1 VPRRLVRAAG
11 AWLLFALVL
20 VVLPALLV
28 RIGWPLPRAIPPV
41 HQVIGALRRPL
52 PDGFTLRLLAVI
64 GWVMWAQLVV
74 AVGAEARGRRRSG
87 PTRRVAPRRLQALVA
102 ELVAAATLAAAPA
115 VTTASAAPRLA
126 PATPV
131 VATISAT
138 PGAAPAPPVRARS
151 TAVITT
157 STIVP
162 AARAQER
169 RQPPTSHRA
178 RGATAAPAAT
188 FHPSTEGPY
197 TVWPGFPAPTAAPA
211 AGISAGDKY
220 VVVTTGD
227 TLWKLGVDH
236 LGDGIRGEQIW
247 ALNGGRTMDDGRVFT
262 NAWLIEGGWRL
273 LMPADATG
281 CQVMGAA
288 SATATPAP
296 VAKPPTAAST
306 APAVPTPP
314 SNPAVTSPSAAPTPT
329 GVAVARGS
337 GGAPVPPVRVHGV
350 ASSVPGWLLP
360 TGGATLLATF
370 AFLEA
375 RRRRARSLRRAR
387 SNSVMAPTDPT
398 VDPLLRA
405 VQRAADVGAVER
417 LQAALYHLAMIDR
430 PRLRPQVFLRHPD
443 GRIDLLLFSGSEPVA
458 PWTAAPT
465 NKLFWMLDADAELP
479 EPDPEVVP
487 CPALVQ
493 LGVCDDGAELYVDLE
508 GIGILGLN
516 GSPETVRQIARALT
530 ATLVVSPAGELCR
543 VLTMGFDPYGLDE
556 QVEDRFVVAKSVE
569 WLLDAAE
576 AGAKE
581 VVEAV
586 AEEKAGSSFRL
597 RALNTDAGWEPTVV
611 VVAGVAMAGDEVA
624 RLERLAG
631 DGGLGAAVVCP
642 TARAAWNLELVDPAG
657 GWWEL
662 NPLSI
667 RVRPVQMAVD
677 ELQDLAAYLADADVE
692 PVESPVDGGRPGGV
706 DDPSVPA
713 GAPLDLPAAPR
724 LDLPAASGNGTA
736 PKPSGNGTAPPG
748 YAERDWKVMICLLG
762 PPYATNRDGV
772 VMGDSGRTAP
782 LQLLAWLVS
791 NRDTATRVGARE
803 ALWGGEVVAPKT
815 VTLVFNRAKALL
827 RELAG
832 DPTAEFITRDND
844 RIRLDPLVVSDYE
857 MVADRI
863 AFARHLDDPAETAEV
878 LAGGLERIR
887 GVPLIGTNWVWADDN
902 HLSSNMA
909 MAASALATDLA
920 ALRLQL
926 GQTADAVAAT
936 TVGLQ
941 VIPGN
946 DELTRLR
953 IQACIDGGDR
963 REAWSVYE
971 EYARRTAARGE
982 DIHPDIVE
990 LRNQLTRS
998 GRTQS

>member
-1 VPRRLVRAAG
+1 
-11 AWLLFALVL
+11 
-20 VVLPALLV
+20 
-28 RIGWPLPRAIPPV
+28 
-41 HQVIGALRRPL
+41 
-52 PDGFTLRLLAVI
+52 
-64 GWVMWAQLVV
+64 
-74 AVGAEARGRRRSG
+74 
-87 PTRRVAPRRLQALVA
+87 
-102 ELVAAATLAAAPA
+102 
-115 VTTASAAPRLA
+115 
-126 PATPV
+126 
-131 VATISAT
+131 
-138 PGAAPAPPVRARS
+138 
-151 TAVITT
+151 
-157 STIVP
+157 
-162 AARAQER
+162 
-169 RQPPTSHRA
+169 
-178 RGATAAPAAT
+178 
-188 FHPSTEGPY
+188 
-197 TVWPGFPAPTAAPA
+197 
-211 AGISAGDKY
+211 
-220 VVVTTGD
+220 
-227 TLWKLGVDH
+227 
-236 LGDGIRGEQIW
+236 
-247 ALNGGRTMDDGRVFT
+247 
-262 NAWLIEGGWRL
+262 
-273 LMPADATG
+273 
-281 CQVMGAA
+281 
-288 SATATPAP
+288 
-296 VAKPPTAAST
+296 
-306 APAVPTPP
+306 
-314 SNPAVTSPSAAPTPT
+314 
-329 GVAVARGS
+329 
-337 GGAPVPPVRVHGV
+337 
-350 ASSVPGWLLP
+350 
-360 TGGATLLATF
+360 
-370 AFLEA
+370 
-375 RRRRARSLRRAR
+375 
-387 SNSVMAPTDPT
+387 
-398 VDPLLRA
+398 
-405 VQRAADVGAVER
+405 
-417 LQAALYHLAMIDR
+417 
-430 PRLRPQVFLRHPD
+430 
-443 GRIDLLLFSGSEPVA
+443 VA

-465 NKLFWMLDADAELP
+465 NKVFWTLDADAELP
-479 EPDPEVVP
+479 EPDPEVLP

-576 AGAKE
+576 AGAQE
-581 VVEAV
+581 VVAAI

-597 RALNTDAGWEPTVV
+597 RALNADAGWEPTVV
-611 VVAGVAMAGDEVA
+611 VVAGVALAGDEVA

-631 DGGLGAAVVCP
+631 DGGLGSAVVCP
-642 TARAAWNLELVDPAG
+642 TAQAAWNLELVDPAG
-657 GWWEL
+657 GWWQL

-692 PVESPVDGGRPGGV
+692 PVEVPAEPQPNAGRPAGGGRPA
-706 DDPSVPA
+706 P
-713 GAPLDLPAAPR
+713 GAPVELPVSR
-724 LDLPAASGNGTA
+724 LPAASANGTA
-736 PKPSGNGTAPPG
+736 ISANGTAAPV
-748 YAERDWKVMICLLG
+748 YVERDWQVMICLLG

-772 VMGDSGRTAP
+772 VMGDTGRTAP

-791 NRDTATRVGARE
+791 NRDTATRAGARE

-827 RELAG
+827 RDLAG

-844 RIRLDPLVVSDYE
+844 RIRLHPLVVSDYE
-857 MVADRI
+857 MVADRV
-863 AFARHLDDPAETAEV
+863 AFARHLDDPSETAEV

-926 GQTADAVAAT
+926 GQTAAAVAAT

-990 LRNQLTRS
+990 LRNQLTRT
-998 GRTQS
+998 GRAQS